1 MQIELSA
8 GTLDYE
14 DTGDAGPVIVFL
26 HGLMMEASLWTPT
39 VADLSSRYRCVVPT
53 LPLGAHR
60 HAVRPDADVSL
71 PGQARLVAEFLD
83 RLDLT
88 DVTLVGNDTGGA
100 IVQLVLASDTAR
112 IGRAVLTS
120 CEAFDNLPPGLT
132 GRTLA
137 LTGKLPPRLFGV
149 FMQQMRLRPLRRL
162 PIAFGWLTRR
172 GDAATARWMR
182 PVLTRPEIQRDAV
195 RILRAVFADRR
206 VLLDAA
212 DRMKGVDLPALVVW
226 AAGDRVMPPAHGRRL
241 ADLLPH
247 GKLVEIDDSYTLLP
261 LDQPTRLA
269 QVIADFVDATN
280 HIGR

>member
-83 RLDLT
+83 RLGLT

-100 IVQLVLASDTAR
+100 I
-112 IGRAVLTS
+112 
-120 CEAFDNLPPGLT
+120 
-132 GRTLA
+132 
-137 LTGKLPPRLFGV
+137 
-149 FMQQMRLRPLRRL
+149 
-162 PIAFGWLTRR
+162 
-172 GDAATARWMR
+172 
-182 PVLTRPEIQRDAV
+182 
-195 RILRAVFADRR
+195 
-206 VLLDAA
+206 
-212 DRMKGVDLPALVVW
+212 
-226 AAGDRVMPPAHGRRL
+226 
-241 ADLLPH
+241 
-247 GKLVEIDDSYTLLP
+247 
-261 LDQPTRLA
+261 
-269 QVIADFVDATN
+269 
-280 HIGR
+280 